1 MTVRT
6 TMPMADG
13 RELIYFDSQP
23 RPVPPPADTRS
34 LERGSA
40 MGAVRYD
47 ALFDEWVAVAGHRQ
61 TRTFLPTGGASV
73 CPLCPSTPENQTEIP
88 AASYE
93 VAVFENR
100 FPSFSAPPQE
110 WTLPE
115 AEIGAMGLSGG
126 RCEVVCFS
134 DAHDSSFAEL
144 GHNRARLVIDAWADR
159 SAALSSLDYIA
170 LVFPFE
176 NSGAD
181 IGVTISHPHGQIYA
195 YPFLPPRAATM
206 MRASQAHRERT
217 GRHLIDDLVSFEL
230 DRDERIV
237 RQTDSW
243 VAFVPYAARWPF
255 QVQLHP
261 RRHVADLAELDDHER
276 DDLAT
281 LYLDVLRRL
290 HGVYGMT
297 MPYIAAWHQAP
308 IGELRPFGRLH
319 LDLFSARRAPDKL
332 KFLAGSEAAMGAF
345 INDVP
350 PETAAQMLRD
360 AQP

>member
-1 MTVRT
+1 MTAKTV
-6 TMPMADG
+6 MPMADG
-13 RELIYFDSQP
+13 RELIYFDAEP
-23 RPVPPPADTRS
+23 RSVTPPDDQRTLDGA
-34 LERGSA
+34 A
-40 MGAVRYD
+40 AIGAVRYD

-88 AASYE
+88 AAAYE

-100 FPSFSAPPQE
+100 FPSFSAPPPG
-110 WTLPE
+110 WTMRQP
-115 AEIGAMGLSGG
+115 EIGASGLSGG

-134 DAHDSSFAEL
+134 DEHDSSFVQL
-144 GHNRARLVIDAWADR
+144 GRRRARLVIDAWADR
-159 SAALSSLDYIA
+159 TAALTKLDYVA

-195 YPFLPPRAATM
+195 YPFLPPRVAAM
-206 MRASQAHRERT
+206 MRASRQHLERT
-217 GRHLIDDLVSFEL
+217 GRHLIDDVVAFEIAEGTRLV
-230 DRDERIV
+230 RA
-237 RQTDSW
+237 TDSW
-243 VAFVPYAARWPF
+243 VAFVPFAARWPF

-261 RRHVADLAELDDHER
+261 RRHVSDLAELEEHER
-276 DDLAT
+276 DDLAD
-281 LYLDVLRRL
+281 LYLDVLGRL
-290 HGVYGMT
+290 HGVYDMT

-308 IGELRPFGRLH
+308 VGELRPFGRLH

-332 KFLAGSEAAMGAF
+332 KYLAGSEAAMGAF

-360 AQP
+360 AAP